1 MKGKRRK
8 HSAEFKAKVVL
19 AALREDK
26 TQNQLAGEFE
36 IHPLQVGAW
45 RRQAVEALPHLFGV
59 KLLKTELVHAEQERR
74 LYEKIGRLQTEL
86 DWLKKKSGISP
97 AGDGSP

>member
-26 TQNQLAGEFE
+26 TQNQLAGEFDL
-36 IHPLQVGAW
+36 HPLQVGAW

-59 KLLKTELVHAEQERR
+59 KLLKTEVEHAEQERR

-86 DWLKKKSGISP
+86 DWLKKKSGLSP
-97 AGDGSP
+97 EAGGST

>member
-36 IHPLQVGAW
+36 LHPLQVGAW
-45 RRQAVEALPHLFGV
+45 KRQAVEALPHLFGV
-59 KLLKTELVHAEQERR
+59 KLLKTEMQHEEQQRR

-86 DWLKKKSGISP
+86 DWLKKKSGLSP
-97 AGDGSP
+97 GSDASA

>member
-26 TQNQLAGEFE
+26 TQSQLAGQFE
-36 IHPLQVGAW
+36 LHPLQVGAW
-45 RRQAVEALPHLFGV
+45 KRQAVEALPHLFGL
-59 KLLKTELVHAEQERR
+59 KLLKTEMESQNRER
-74 LYEKIGRLQTEL
+74 LLFEKIGRLQTEL
-86 DWLKKKSGISP
+86 DWLKKKSGLSLE
-97 AGDGSP
+97 ADGSP